1 MIAYKPPK
9 KTAMIGYD
17 SAPVALMKVVL
28 LISAHRELILSRSA
42 FKEMNFGAVYDLPD
56 RIQRL

>member
-9 KTAMIGYD
+9 KTAMTGH